1 MTPRRITLR
10 EYTVDKL
17 ELQDRKLNNNITEIR
32 DLIEEELY
40 ALQVKMTEKHNKLE
54 EMNDK

>member
-1 MTPRRITLR
+1 VTPRRITLR